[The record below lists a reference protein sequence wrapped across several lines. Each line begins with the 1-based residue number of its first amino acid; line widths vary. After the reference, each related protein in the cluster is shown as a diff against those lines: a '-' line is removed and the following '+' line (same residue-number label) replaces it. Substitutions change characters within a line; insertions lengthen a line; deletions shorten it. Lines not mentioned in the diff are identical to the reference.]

1 MTYSYQD
8 NYLKLNAEDAG
19 RAQKC
24 SQQIKDILL
33 DLEKTNENSLDYKV
47 LHPIALN
54 EYDELA
60 DFSKQVLSKFEKV
73 VIIGIGGS
81 ALNPKMATSL
91 NPKARISYLD
101 TTDPFYYH
109 KVMSTVDIDN
119 TFFLV
124 ISKSGKTIEILSILG
139 AILHNKPKETH
150 NNFCFIL
157 GKGESPLRNIA
168 LSIGAKILNHDD
180 NIGGRFATFTNVA
193 VLPGLL
199 AGVNMRKFIEG
210 ANSVI
215 KSLWQDREKSFP
227 ALAAR
232 SIYLFNKPLLIN
244 IGYLRSFVDFL
255 NWYSQITAESLGKDG
270 KGYTPIQNI
279 GPIDQHSMLQLY
291 LDGPRDK
298 LYTFIYAGDIAKI
311 KQPVDMVDCLA
322 GKTLADINNIEYK
335 ATVTSCVEEG
345 LPVRSVTL
353 STIDEYSLG
362 ALAMHSMLEV
372 IILGHLM
379 QINPFGQPAVEKIKQ
394 NITALL

>member
-8 NYLKLNAEDAG
+8 NYPELNPGDAG
-19 RAQKC
+19 RVREC
-24 SQQIKDILL
+24 SQQIKEVLQT
-33 DLEKTNENSLDYKV
+33 LEKTNKNSLDYKV
-47 LHPIALN
+47 LHPIAFN
-54 EYDELA
+54 DYDEL
-60 DFSKQVLSKFEKV
+60 VNLSEQILNTFKKV

-81 ALNPKMATSL
+81 ALNPKMVTSL
-91 NPKARISYLD
+91 NPEAKVSYLD

-109 KVMSTVDIDN
+109 KIMGTIDIDN

-139 AILHNKPKETH
+139 AILHNKAKKTH

-157 GKGESPLRNIA
+157 GKGKNPLREIA

-199 AGVNMRKFIEG
+199 AGLNMKKFIEG

-215 KSLWQDREKSFP
+215 NSSWMDREKSLP

-255 NWYSQITAESLGKDG
+255 NWYSQITAESLGKNG
-270 KGYTPIQNI
+270 KGYTPIPNI

-298 LYTFIYAGDIAKI
+298 LYTFIYASDVAKM
-311 KQPVDMVDCLA
+311 KQPVGMVDYLA

-335 ATVTSCVEEG
+335 ATVNSCIEEG
-345 LPVRSVTL
+345 LPVRTITL
-353 STIDEYSLG
+353 STMDEYNIG